1 MIRHHVRDNLEKIK
15 FEAYVCSLEF
25 TIMAGSM
32 VLGNQAGKTL
42 EE

>member
-1 MIRHHVRDNLEKIK
+1 MIKHHVRDNLENIK

>member
-1 MIRHHVRDNLEKIK
+1 MIKHHVRDNLENIK
-15 FEAYVCSLEF
+15 FETYVCSLEF
-25 TIMAGSM
+25 TIIAGSM